1 VTGGPAL
8 DGATEGQSSRRPR
21 IAAAAN
27 GRQMGTHVGEK
38 LLFLNVRY
46 ERLMGTDSG

>member
-1 VTGGPAL
+1 
-8 DGATEGQSSRRPR
+8 
-21 IAAAAN
+21 
-27 GRQMGTHVGEK
+27 MGTRVGEK